1 MVEAMTDDDRE
12 FSFDTRRLPDEP
24 DTVAP
29 DGSEVRVLSLLPS
42 ASSAHFRLPPGEVSK
57 AGRHRTVSEVWYVVS
72 GAGEMWRCDG
82 NREEVVGLE
91 PGTCLTIPVGTSF
104 QFRSAP
110 DTEVCAFGVTI
121 PPWPVEVDEWFE
133 VPPHWEIPG

>member
-1 MVEAMTDDDRE
+1 MVESVTEDDRE
-12 FSFDTRRLPDEP
+12 FSFDTRRLPDDP
-24 DTVAP
+24 DATAP

-72 GAGEMWRCDG
+72 GAGEMWRCG
-82 NREEVVGLE
+82 GGREEVVGLE
-91 PGTCLTIPVGTSF
+91 PGTCVTIPVGTSF

-110 DTEVCAFGVTI
+110 DKEVCIFGVTI

-133 VPPHWEIPG
+133 VPPHWELPG